1 MRRNFSTCLYWFRMY
16 KGERIV
22 RVKKPGPISCKGHK
36 IQHRNHPLDNLQ
48 QRFRFVNIGAGGKVV
63 DKRDFKETV
72 WESVDRIVVDL
83 NSDK

>member
-1 MRRNFSTCLYWFRMY
+1 M
-16 KGERIV
+16 

-36 IQHRNHPLDNLQ
+36 IQHRNLPLDNPQ
-48 QRFRFVNIGAGGKVV
+48 QRFRLVNIGTGGKLE
-63 DKRDFKETV
+63 DKRDFKETG